1 MLFRIPFFTLLL
13 FFACNSP
20 SESLLSEENVKAE
33 KAAILRVLN
42 EETIAAFSRDYEG
55 WQSKWVQT
63 PYVTKTYMNFADS
76 SMTETLGWEEVNQFV
91 VDYFAEH
98 PEPDPLPERCT
109 SSAGPMSLLHAIPRR
124 IEASTGPRSCSEVRV
139 YGNGAWVSY
148 EQDDPA
154 RGHKRE
160 TRLMERVDGQWKIA
174 GMQTVI
180 YGE

>member
-1 MLFRIPFFTLLL
+1 MQPVRKPAGIRNHPQQNLSNDMLFRIPFFTLLL

-91 VDYFAEH
+91 
-98 PEPDPLPERCT
+98 EPDPLPDPLI
-109 SSAGPMSLLHAIPRR
+109 SID
-124 IEASTGPRSCSEVRV
+124 VRV
-139 YGNGAWVSY
+139 YGDGAWVSY

>member
-1 MLFRIPFFTLLL
+1 MFRSIPFLVLLL
-13 FFACNSP
+13 MVACSP
-20 SESLLSEENVKAE
+20 SSDLALSAEDVKAD

-98 PEPDPLPERCT
+98 PEPDPLPDPLI
-109 SSAGPMSLLHAIPRR
+109 SID
-124 IEASTGPRSCSEVRV
+124 VRV

-160 TRLMERVDGQWKIA
+160 TRLMERVDGAWKIA

-180 YGE
+180 YGQ

>member
-1 MLFRIPFFTLLL
+1 MKRTYYFLAASLLL
-13 FFACNSP
+13 IAACVGP
-20 SESLLSEENVKAE
+20 SEPKVSEPTSSGDGPAAD

-42 EETIAAFSRDYEG
+42 EETTAAFSRDYEG

-98 PEPDPLPERCT
+98 PEPDPLPDPLI
-109 SSAGPMSLLHAIPRR
+109 SID
-124 IEASTGPRSCSEVRV
+124 VRV

-160 TRLMERVDGQWKIA
+160 TRLMERVDEAWKIA

-180 YGE
+180 YGQ

>member
-98 PEPDPLPERCT
+98 PEPDPLPDPLI
-109 SSAGPMSLLHAIPRR
+109 SID
-124 IEASTGPRSCSEVRV
+124 VRV
-139 YGNGAWVSY
+139 YGDGAWVSY

>member
-1 MLFRIPFFTLLL
+1 MV
-13 FFACNSP
+13 ACSP
-20 SESLLSEENVKAE
+20 SSDLALSAEDGKAD

-55 WQSKWVQT
+55 WQDKWVQE

-98 PEPDPLPERCT
+98 PEPDPLPEPLT
-109 SSAGPMSLLHAIPRR
+109 SID
-124 IEASTGPRSCSEVRV
+124 VRL
-139 YGNGAWVSY
+139 YGSGAWVSY

-154 RGHKRE
+154 RGRKRE
-160 TRLMERVDGQWKIA
+160 TRLMERVEGAWKIA
-174 GMQTVI
+174 GMGTVI
-180 YGE
+180 Y